1 MYSLPMTEWW
11 DAQPTEQKALYVAL
25 LFLLLS
31 VIGLLIPTD
40 ASLTPLVAIVMVV
53 LISIR
58 STAIIHAFYLY
69 TQWQR

>member
-58 STAIIHAFYLY
+58 STATIHAFYLY